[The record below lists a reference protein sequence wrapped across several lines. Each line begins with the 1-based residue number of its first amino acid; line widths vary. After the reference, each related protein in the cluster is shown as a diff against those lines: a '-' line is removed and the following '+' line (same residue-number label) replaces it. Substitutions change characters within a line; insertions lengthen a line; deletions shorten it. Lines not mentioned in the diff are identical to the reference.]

1 LYSDRDVVGNVIIFY
16 FLKNLERSGGPLKN
30 QMIDVL
36 LASPVVLI
44 TATGLQGEKPLV
56 DRKM

>member
-1 LYSDRDVVGNVIIFY
+1 M
-16 FLKNLERSGGPLKN
+16 KN